1 MSKEK
6 QKKPFYK
13 KVSFYIIAGVIVLIC
28 IFLFKPTGGN
38 NNPYSLGKEY
48 PNEKVDVNGMTISEA
63 CSALREKGWTIS
75 SVDGINNN
83 HTTESSDC
91 SDTSHIATDVSYY
104 KQYSEDET
112 TPECAIKFN
121 SNVEYKEEDNSE
133 PKGGSDSNSSNST
146 PSSENTSWKEVLN
159 DYEAWV
165 DQYVAFM
172 KKYKNASSS
181 DAAAMMSDY
190 SDMLAKQTEWTEKI
204 DKLDDDLKGDDL
216 KYYLEVTARCNT
228 KMAEALK

>member
-13 KVSFYIIAGVIVLIC
+13 KVSFYIFAGVIVLIC

-38 NNPYSLGKEY
+38 NNPYSQGKEY

-75 SVDGINNN
+75 SVDGVNSIYI
-83 HTTESSDC
+83 TEKSDC

-112 TPECAIKFN
+112 TPKCTIKFN
-121 SNVEYKEEDNSE
+121 SDVEHKDEGNSGSN
-133 PKGGSDSNSSNST
+133 GGTDSNPSNST
-146 PSSENTSWKEVLN
+146 PSSENTSWKEVLTE
-159 DYEAWV
+159 YEAWV
-165 DQYVAFM
+165 DKYVAFM
-172 KKYKNASSS
+172 KKYKDASSS
-181 DAAAMMSDY
+181 DVASMMSDY
-190 SDMLAKQTEWTEKI
+190 SDMLAKQAEWTEKI
-204 DKLDDDLKGDDL
+204 DKLDDDLNGDDL
-216 KYYLEVTARCNT
+216 QYYLEVTARCSA
-228 KMAEALK
+228 KMAEALQ

>member
-13 KVSFYIIAGVIVLIC
+13 KVSFYIFAGAIVLIC
-28 IFLFKPTGGN
+28 IFLFKSTGRN
-38 NNPYSLGKEY
+38 NNHYSQGKEY

-83 HTTESSDC
+83 HATESSDC
-91 SDTSHIATDVSYY
+91 SDTSHIATYVSYY

-112 TPECAIKFN
+112 TPKCAIKFN
-121 SNVEYKEEDNSE
+121 SDVEYKEEDDSE
-133 PKGGSDSNSSNST
+133 SKDSSDTNSSNST
-146 PSSENTSWKEVLN
+146 PSSENTSWKEVLT

-165 DQYVAFM
+165 DKYVAFM

-181 DAAAMMSDY
+181 DVASMMSDY
-190 SDMLAKQTEWTEKI
+190 SDMLAKQAEWTEKI
-204 DKLDDDLKGDDL
+204 DKLDDELEGDDL
-216 KYYLEVTARCNT
+216 SYYLEVTARCNA
-228 KMAEALK
+228 KMAEALN